1 MTGTNGQRKWK
12 NARWLGL
19 RIFFIIYDILAVNA
33 ASFLALITRFYV
45 DGQLYP
51 VSPQYFEAY
60 IHYAPYYTGFC
71 ILGFACFK
79 LYSGIW
85 KYAGINDLSRIF
97 AANAVCLAGHVV
109 GTLLF
114 VRRMPISFYCI
125 GTVIQFALIVASRFS
140 YRLFLNEKEKIFG
153 SKETDF
159 RAMVIGVG
167 GTGRMVI
174 KQLENET
181 AIHPVCALDYNS
193 EGFGTLLDGIPVISG
208 LDKLKGAIEKYQ
220 ANIVVIA
227 STVMPRETR
236 NQIKE
241 ICKQANVEVQDY
253 SGFFQSVGTGI
264 SLKDLAECCVG
275 EVEIVINGSHQKYA
289 DCEQAFLSEA
299 GRYIV
304 KSISA
309 RGDALLIELAEKTV
323 VQNDLNAEWVKSQEK
338 EEGEPISFF

>member
-1 MTGTNGQRKWK
+1 MTETNMQSKRRYT
-12 NARWLGL
+12 RWLGL
-19 RIFFIIYDILAVNA
+19 CLVFIIYDILAINT

-45 DGQLYP
+45 DGQLHP

-60 IHYAPYYTGFC
+60 IRYAPFYTGFC
-71 ILGFACFK
+71 ILVFACFR

-97 AANAVCLAGHVV
+97 AANVVCLAGHVV

-125 GTVIQFALIVASRFS
+125 GTVIQFTLIVASRFS

-181 AIHPVCALDYNS
+181 AIRPVCALDYNS
-193 EGFGTLLDGIPVISG
+193 DGFGTLLDGIPVVNG
-208 LDKLKGAIEKYQ
+208 LDKLQSSIEKYHV
-220 ANIVVIA
+220 NVVVIA
-227 STVMPRETR
+227 STVMQQETR
-236 NQIKE
+236 NQIRE
-241 ICKQANVEVQDY
+241 LCKQANVEVQDY
-253 SGFFQSVGTGI
+253 SGFFQSVGAGI

-275 EVEIVINGSHQKYA
+275 EVKIAINGRHQKYA

-309 RGDALLIELAEKTV
+309 RGDVLLIELAEKTV

-338 EEGEPISFF
+338 EAGEPISFF